1 MASMRQKFSVGL
13 FVIVGVSLVIF
24 FTLILGLSDYFK
36 EGHRYV
42 GYFED
47 SVRGLNPSA
56 RVRYRGVEVGL
67 VEAINLAPDGNLVE
81 VVMLIDKQLADVD
94 GVVATIRGVGITGIM
109 YIDLDRA
116 TPKDKQETPALTFT
130 PAYPVIATR
139 PSEMSRMIEGVDKII
154 ANLQDL
160 RINEISTG
168 METALDNFNR
178 IADEAR
184 IGEVS
189 ASIRETLE
197 KGNAILDV
205 AKWEE
210 IHASLLEASRAF
222 TELAEQ
228 SRQTVARID
237 QMVEENREPLGKT
250 LADAGEAVKKAEG
263 FFDRAAAM
271 TADADMRVEAFDQKL
286 TVITD
291 DLQQAIDNLNRLL
304 DQVAANPSLLVFG
317 RPVPPKPIDE

>member
-1 MASMRQKFSVGL
+1 MASIRQKFSVGL
-13 FVIVGVSLVIF
+13 FVIIGVSLVIF

-36 EGHRYV
+36 EGQRYV

-56 RVRYRGVEVGL
+56 KVRYRGVEVGL

-81 VVMLIDKQLADVD
+81 VVMTVDKQLADVSD
-94 GVVATIRGVGITGIM
+94 VVATIRGVGITGIM

-116 TPKDKQETPALTFT
+116 TPKDMEETPALTFT
-130 PAYPVIATR
+130 PEYPVIATR
-139 PSEMSRMIEGVDKII
+139 PSEMSRMIDGVDKII

-160 RINEISTG
+160 RIKEISEG
-168 METALDNFNR
+168 METALENFNR
-178 IADEAR
+178 IAVEAR

-189 ASIRETLE
+189 AGIRETLK
-197 KGNAILDV
+197 KGNAILDT

-210 IHASLLEASRAF
+210 THASLMETSKAF

-228 SRQTVARID
+228 SRRTMTRID

-250 LADAGEAVKKAEG
+250 LADAGEAVKNASA

-271 TADADMRVEAFDQKL
+271 TADTDMRIEAYDQKL
-286 TVITD
+286 GTISD
-291 DLQQAIDNLNRLL
+291 DLQQAIDNLNRLFE
-304 DQVAANPSLLVFG
+304 QVASNPSRLIFG
-317 RPVPPKPIDE
+317 RPVPPKPIEE